1 MELYYS
7 LSILIIIATVFS
19 FINARFVKLP
29 STIGIMVMAIVCSV
43 FLVIIGRFEPM
54 PLRDMYELIGRIDF
68 TNLLMSG
75 MLYFLL
81 FAGAVQINLD
91 DLKEEKIPI
100 IIFASVSVI
109 ISTFAVG
116 FLLYYVLIFL
126 LPLVGIDFPI
136 SLTYC
141 LLFGAIISPTD
152 PIAVLVILK
161 KTKISKSLET
171 KITGEALFN
180 DGMAIILFT
189 VIYSI
194 ARGQEQLADIS
205 FLSISWLLIK
215 EAFGAL
221 IIGAVLGYIGFY
233 AIKKVDDYKFTFL
246 VTLST
251 VLGAF
256 MVSQALGISGPLTM
270 VSAGIIIGN
279 ESRKYSKQERANI
292 EFVKT
297 FWELINEVLNTI
309 LFLLIG
315 FELLM
320 ISHLNKYWICGLAA
334 IVIVL
339 IARYLSV
346 KIPAL
351 AMRGE
356 YSRETV
362 SILVWGGVRG
372 GVSIALALSIGDVLH
387 RNFIVSITYFVVVFS
402 IIVQGLSLK
411 KLLDHFKP

>member
-180 DGMAIILFT
+180 DGT
-189 VIYSI
+189 
-194 ARGQEQLADIS
+194 Q
-205 FLSISWLLIK
+205 
-215 EAFGAL
+215 
-221 IIGAVLGYIGFY
+221 
-233 AIKKVDDYKFTFL
+233 
-246 VTLST
+246 
-251 VLGAF
+251 
-256 MVSQALGISGPLTM
+256 
-270 VSAGIIIGN
+270 
-279 ESRKYSKQERANI
+279 
-292 EFVKT
+292 
-297 FWELINEVLNTI
+297 
-309 LFLLIG
+309 
-315 FELLM
+315 
-320 ISHLNKYWICGLAA
+320 
-334 IVIVL
+334 
-339 IARYLSV
+339 
-346 KIPAL
+346 
-351 AMRGE
+351 
-356 YSRETV
+356 
-362 SILVWGGVRG
+362 
-372 GVSIALALSIGDVLH
+372 
-387 RNFIVSITYFVVVFS
+387 
-402 IIVQGLSLK
+402 
-411 KLLDHFKP
+411 